1 MLEDFSD
8 LGASASFHQLRASV
22 RQQREG
28 CEQDERVIGVEQME
42 VMAVFGARGSEKRD
56 SLDNQSTL
64 ALSLDIQVVSL
75 TQEFYIF
82 L

>member
-8 LGASASFHQLRASV
+8 LRASASFHQSRAGESE
-22 RQQREG
+22 QREDR
-28 CEQDERVIGVEQME
+28 EQDEQVTCTEQME
-42 VMAVFGARGSEKRD
+42 VMAVFGARGSENRD
-56 SLDNQSTL
+56 SLNNQSTL
-64 ALSLDIQVVSL
+64 TLSLDIQVVSL